1 MEITLLLKA
10 FMGLVGVLL
19 LLIIFLLYSPKK
31 KKQKEKKAKVVEQE
45 SEDYKTLDELLQV
58 IKNKKSTTDELKNA
72 LDLVMKYHGTIHPKL
87 GMRTHPDF
95 NIYGEI
101 LLRVCR
107 HPNINK
113 DILLKFNRELE
124 KRNEG
129 YKREI
134 NDAVTKGLDSRG
146 F

>member
-1 MEITLLLKA
+1 MEITLLFKS
-10 FMGLVGVLL
+10 FMGLVGLLL
-19 LLIIFLLYSPKK
+19 LLIIFLFYSPKK
-31 KKQKEKKAKVVEQE
+31 LKVKKRAQVVENKHD
-45 SEDYKTLDELLQV
+45 DYQTLDELLGV

-72 LDLVMKYHGTIHPKL
+72 LDLVMKYHDKI
-87 GMRTHPDF
+87 HPDF
-95 NIYGEI
+95 NIYGEM

-134 NDAVTKGLDSRG
+134 NDAVTIGLDSRG